1 MLYKVF
7 NLVYTRQQAAESN
20 LSKLTSEHERIVQIE
35 KMSAMGE
42 LVGEI
47 AHQLNNPLVGVI
59 NLTQL
64 AEREV
69 HDPRRVSELLAEVRK
84 AGTECRDIVQRILRI
99 NQISRSTLQPTDM
112 QALVQD
118 TITFCHQS
126 IDLRHGVD
134 FTAPAEKIV
143 LNGDPVLLRQ
153 ALFNL
158 IHNAVLAAPD
168 APVHVALALETRE
181 KVAGIRLSVTDS
193 GPGFDSATA
202 AKLFKPFFTTRPTGT
217 GLGLSVAQHIV
228 MKHGGVV
235 LAENLPEGGA
245 RFSIWL
251 AHADE
256 AMKSKILLVD
266 DDPFT
271 RRLFENLFR
280 GGPIELVTATNVAEA
295 RRAFDLGDFNLAI
308 LDQRLPDGNGLDLF
322 AEMRRLRPRQT
333 ALMITGYA
341 EVRDAM
347 RAVREGLYDYL
358 TKPFENLEELEAVIA
373 KALEMDRA
381 YREIADL
388 KEILTSGSGDPIL
401 ISHSVAMERLLAQ
414 LRQAAPLDTT
424 VLIEG
429 ESGTGKEVIAKLLHS
444 LSARTHGPM
453 KELNCGAMSESLIEA
468 ALFGYER
475 GAFTGAVKTTAGYF
489 EEADNGTI
497 LLDEIADMSPK
508 LQVSLLRVLQEGTF
522 VRLGS
527 TVQRPSNFRL
537 ICATNKPLDQEVAAG
552 RFRSDLY
559 YRINVVPLRVPAAS
573 RTPGRH
579 PAAGA
584 VLPGPLQPQIQ
595 QERRALA
602 E

>member
-1 MLYKVF
+1 
-7 NLVYTRQQAAESN
+7 
-20 LSKLTSEHERIVQIE
+20 
-35 KMSAMGE
+35 
-42 LVGEI
+42 
-47 AHQLNNPLVGVI
+47 
-59 NLTQL
+59 
-64 AEREV
+64 
-69 HDPRRVSELLAEVRK
+69 
-84 AGTECRDIVQRILRI
+84 
-99 NQISRSTLQPTDM
+99 
-112 QALVQD
+112 
-118 TITFCHQS
+118 
-126 IDLRHGVD
+126 
-134 FTAPAEKIV
+134 
-143 LNGDPVLLRQ
+143 
-153 ALFNL
+153 
-158 IHNAVLAAPD
+158 
-168 APVHVALALETRE
+168 
-181 KVAGIRLSVTDS
+181 
-193 GPGFDSATA
+193 
-202 AKLFKPFFTTRPTGT
+202 
-217 GLGLSVAQHIV
+217 
-228 MKHGGVV
+228 
-235 LAENLPEGGA
+235 
-245 RFSIWL
+245 
-251 AHADE
+251 
-256 AMKSKILLVD
+256 MKSKILLVD
-266 DDPFT
+266 DDPYT

-280 GGPIELVTATNVAEA
+280 GAAIELVAVTNVVEA

-322 AEMRRLRPRQT
+322 ADMRKLRPRQT
-333 ALMITGYA
+333 ALMITGHA

-358 TKPFENLEELEAVIA
+358 TKPFENLEDLESIIS

-388 KEILTSGSGDPIL
+388 KAILSPGTGGPAL
-401 ISHSVAMERLLAQ
+401 ISHSVAMEKLLAQ

-444 LSARTHGPM
+444 LSARAAGPM

-489 EEADNGTI
+489 EEADNGTV

-559 YRINVVPLRVPAAS
+559 YRINVVPLRVPAL
-573 RTPGRH
+573 RERRDDI
-579 PAAGA
+579 
-584 VLPGPLQPQIQ
+584 LPLALFFLDHFNRKFNKQAGPLQADAIAALEGAHWAGNVRELKHTI
-595 QERRALA
+595 ERAVVINSGGPVGVDDLGLPGRLSEVARRTGPLLPYREARLQFDRAYFSELMQAADGNVSEAARLSGLA
-602 E
+602 RQNIYVHLERNDTVTKP